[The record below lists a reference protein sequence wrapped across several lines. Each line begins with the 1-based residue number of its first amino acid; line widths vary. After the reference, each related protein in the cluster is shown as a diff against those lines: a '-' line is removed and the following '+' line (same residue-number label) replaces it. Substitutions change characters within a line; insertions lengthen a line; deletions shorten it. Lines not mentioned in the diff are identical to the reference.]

1 MYSEQLRIKYFR
13 EYFLERSLIVFEDKT
28 FDLKSIFELLEQVVY
43 RSKNFDN
50 ISRHWNDR

>member
-43 RSKNFDN
+43 RSKNFEN